1 MPDIVVLE
9 AEERMEKS
17 VDSIVREFGKV
28 QTGRASTSLLDNV
41 SVDYYGAKNP
51 INKIATVTTPEA
63 RLIVIQPWDKSAI
76 KDIEKAIASS
86 DLGLNPNSDG
96 NLIRIAIPELTTARR
111 QQLTKVV
118 ANIAE
123 DGRVS
128 IRNIRRDANENLKK
142 MEKNKEISEDDL
154 RGYTGDVQDLTDE
167 YVDKIN
173 EQLQKKEQELLE
185 I

>member
-17 VDSIVREFGKV
+17 VASIIREFGKV

-41 SVDYYGAKNP
+41 NVDYYGAKNS
-51 INKIATVTTPEA
+51 INKIATITTPEA

-96 NLIRIAIPELTTARR
+96 NLIRITIPELP
-111 QQLTKVV
+111 L
-118 ANIAE
+118 
-123 DGRVS
+123 S
-128 IRNIRRDANENLKK
+128 
-142 MEKNKEISEDDL
+142 
-154 RGYTGDVQDLTDE
+154 
-167 YVDKIN
+167 VDSN
-173 EQLQKKEQELLE
+173 
-185 I
+185 

>member
-17 VDSIVREFGKV
+17 VSSIVKEFGKV
-28 QTGRASTSLLDNV
+28 QTGRASASLLDNV

-51 INKIATVTTPEA
+51 INKIATITTPEA
-63 RLIVIQPWDKSAI
+63 RLIVIQPWDKSII

-96 NLIRIAIPELTTARR
+96 TLIRIGIPELTTERR

-128 IRNIRRDANENLKK
+128 VRNIRRDANENLKK
-142 MEKNKEISEDDL
+142 MEKDKSISEDDL
-154 RGYTGDVQDLTDE
+154 HGYMGDIQDLSDQHIE
-167 YVDKIN
+167 RIN
-173 EQLQKKEQELLE
+173 QQLQKKEQELLE
-185 I
+185 F

>member
-17 VDSIVREFGKV
+17 VSSIVTEFGKV
-28 QTGRASTSLLDNV
+28 QTGRASASLLDNV

-51 INKIATVTTPEA
+51 INKIATITTPEA
-63 RLIVIQPWDKSAI
+63 RLIVIQPWDKSII

-96 NLIRIAIPELTTARR
+96 TLIRIGIPELTTERR

-128 IRNIRRDANENLKK
+128 VRNIRRDANENLKK
-142 MEKNKEISEDDL
+142 MEKDKGISEDDL
-154 RGYTGDVQDLTDE
+154 HGYMGDIQDLTDQHIE
-167 YVDKIN
+167 RIN
-173 EQLQKKEQELLE
+173 QQLQKKEQELLE
-185 I
+185 F

>member
-17 VDSIVREFGKV
+17 VSSIVKEFGKV
-28 QTGRASTSLLDNV
+28 QTDRASASLLDNV

-51 INKIATVTTPEA
+51 INKIATITTPEA
-63 RLIVIQPWDKSAI
+63 RIVIQPWDKSII

-96 NLIRIAIPELTTARR
+96 TLIRLGIPELTTERR

-123 DGRVS
+123 DGQSV
-128 IRNIRRDANENLKK
+128 RNIRRDANENLKNGK
-142 MEKNKEISEDDL
+142 
-154 RGYTGDVQDLTDE
+154 R
-167 YVDKIN
+167 
-173 EQLQKKEQELLE
+173 
-185 I
+185 